1 MMSDIKEGILLISD
15 PFLQDPNFMRTV
27 VLVCEHNSEGSVGF
41 VLNRQYDANVGMV
54 LETLSFCDYPLF
66 YGGPVQPDT
75 LHFVHCRP
83 DIVSD
88 SVDIGNGIFWGG
100 NLETVAGHLKAGELS
115 REDIRFFIGYS
126 GWGEAQ
132 LDMETDTKSWILRAA
147 SSDLVFRTEADAIWR
162 TSLKELGGE
171 YEQMINY
178 PIDPQLN

>member
-115 REDIRFFIGYS
+115 REDILFL
-126 GWGEAQ
+126 
-132 LDMETDTKSWILRAA
+132 LDTVDGAKLSSIWRPIPKAGFCAPRAA
-147 SSDLVFRTEADAIWR
+147 TLFFARKPTPFG
-162 TSLKELGGE
+162 EL
-171 YEQMINY
+171 
-178 PIDPQLN
+178 L